1 MYDKNS
7 RLVHLTH
14 GYGSYS
20 YDAENNRIYADG
32 TKYVYDTSDGKNRV
46 AESIDG
52 DGNIIIYGYGA
63 DGLEW
68 TKSGDEYM
76 VYHYDYRGSVV
87 AITDIDGNV
96 TATAKYDAYGY
107 VISKTGTGDRTVGY
121 NGSDGVLTD
130 PDGLLYMRARYYS
143 PVLKRFLNCDIID
156 GSIVILVNIRNLRIL
171 KKSIQN

>member
-1 MYDKNS
+1 MLCYLNNIALSLMYDKNS

-63 DGLEW
+63 DGLVW
-68 TKSGDEYM
+68 SKSGDE
-76 VYHYDYRGSVV
+76 
-87 AITDIDGNV
+87 
-96 TATAKYDAYGY
+96 
-107 VISKTGTGDRTVGY
+107 
-121 NGSDGVLTD
+121 
-130 PDGLLYMRARYYS
+130 
-143 PVLKRFLNCDIID
+143 
-156 GSIVILVNIRNLRIL
+156 
-171 KKSIQN
+171 